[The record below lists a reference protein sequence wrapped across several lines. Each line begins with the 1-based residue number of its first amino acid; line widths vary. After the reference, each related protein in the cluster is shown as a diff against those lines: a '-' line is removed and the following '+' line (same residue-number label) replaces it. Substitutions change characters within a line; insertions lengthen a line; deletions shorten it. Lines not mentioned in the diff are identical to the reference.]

1 MKRYR
6 VRGVARK
13 AITCALA
20 GSLAFSSFGV
30 PGVAFA
36 KTTEQLQQE
45 YASAMAELSAL
56 EDALAQAQADLGK
69 TNYELGETKTS
80 IADLQKKISNIEA
93 DLVVARDHLGD
104 VIADSYK
111 QGGDVSLIDLVLSS
125 NSVDE
130 LVSRIYY
137 ANKTAETKREA
148 IQQVTDLQTNLE
160 SSKSSLEDQERQ
172 QEELLASQVVQMAA
186 MQESANAQANYV
198 GQLSSEITAAMEEER
213 RQATIASLQA
223 AREVLGDERVNEAAP
238 AAKQG
243 AENPAPAANA
253 VPAGKTAV
261 NEEPAADA
269 KPAAGDVAE
278 PKQEQPAGNGI
289 EGQTPEEAPDGQQGG
304 AAPAELGQVP
314 EPTPQ
319 PQPEPEPEP
328 ELEYAPEPELQS
340 TNAPAPEPEPEYA
353 SEPKSESK
361 PAVTYDDYSYDEDEE
376 EEEEETTTTTTT
388 TTKSSSGYSVSA
400 ASAAVNAA
408 IAQVGIAYGHDNDGS
423 NWDCNGLT
431 NYAWSV
437 AGVDIPLPSG
447 TYSYGQFQWLKNSG
461 NWVTSA
467 SDLQAGDLV
476 FFSHDGGSTCYHVA
490 MYIGDGQIVHAV
502 GYGSGVQITSLDYVS
517 GFCGGGSPA

>member
-1 MKRYR
+1 
-6 VRGVARK
+6 
-13 AITCALA
+13 
-20 GSLAFSSFGV
+20 
-30 PGVAFA
+30 
-36 KTTEQLQQE
+36 
-45 YASAMAELSAL
+45 L

-80 IADLQKKISNIEA
+80 IADLQEKISNIEA

-243 AENPAPAANA
+243 AENPAPAGKA
-253 VPAGKTAV
+253 VADEQHAPV
-261 NEEPAADA
+261 AAT
-269 KPAAGDVAE
+269 E
-278 PKQEQPAGNGI
+278 PKQGQPAEGQQPAGNGI

-304 AAPAELGQVP
+304 AAPAEPEQVSEPAP

-328 ELEYAPEPELQS
+328 ELEYAPEPEYQS

-361 PAVTYDDYSYDEDEE
+361 PAVTYDDYSYEEDEE
-376 EEEEETTTTTTT
+376 EETTTT